1 MHGRHHLDLVLVA
14 WLIATVAAIAALAVV
29 DRIRATRATPARAF
43 WLAAGAWSTGTGIWA
58 AHFVG
63 MVSWHL
69 PIPVAFSARTT
80 LLSVVPAVVASG
92 IALVV
97 LSAPRMRRGG
107 TALGSLLMASGISAT
122 QFTGMAA
129 IRANADLYYDPTLFA
144 ASLAVATVLATAA
157 LSMRH
162 ALQRASTPS
171 LGMRVLRAGVLGSA
185 VIAMHYTAMASVRV
199 FERATPYSPTGVLPD
214 STLAVLV
221 STAVAFVVGTTVLGT
236 LVDRRIAGMSMELAA
251 REARFKAVLYA
262 MADGVVTFDEA
273 GTIESANVAAAQ
285 MFGVEVDALVGRSVA
300 LLIPDACDGPFAGR
314 DGNAAS
320 DPALGARREM
330 TAHRASGEAFPI
342 ELVISEVALEERTI
356 YSGVIRDI
364 TARVE
369 SEQRLH
375 QHVRELEEARNALQ
389 AQAERLSVARDRAEQ
404 GARAKSEFLAT
415 MSHELRTPMNGVLGM
430 AQLLL
435 HTPLNDEQAARVHM
449 LRKSGEALLRII
461 NDVLDFSKIEAGKL
475 SIESHPFDVHGILE
489 EVRET
494 LNSAADVVGL
504 SLTVHVEA
512 SCPRHVMGDAGRVR
526 QVLFNL
532 VGNAIKFTDR
542 GRVSIVARGSGT
554 QQDPTV
560 WIDVQDTGIGMSTE
574 TVARLFAPFTQAD
587 GSATR
592 RHGGTGLGLAISR
605 RLAEM
610 MGGTITV
617 ASTLGE
623 GSCFTLALPLPA
635 ASARERGSGGAAW
648 GAFASAGVDRQET
661 TVAETDGRGI
671 RVLVAE
677 DNMVNQIVA
686 VSLLAHLG
694 CTVDVASDG
703 REAVQRWSDG
713 VYDLI
718 FMDIQMPEMDG
729 LEATRH
735 IRAAEDATHR
745 VPIVALTAN
754 AMHEDRGVCLEAGMD
769 EHIAKPVTEEALL
782 GALALARRPCAVG
795 ERR

>member
-1 MHGRHHLDLVLVA
+1 
-14 WLIATVAAIAALAVV
+14 
-29 DRIRATRATPARAF
+29 
-43 WLAAGAWSTGTGIWA
+43 
-58 AHFVG
+58 
-63 MVSWHL
+63 
-69 PIPVAFSARTT
+69 
-80 LLSVVPAVVASG
+80 
-92 IALVV
+92 
-97 LSAPRMRRGG
+97 
-107 TALGSLLMASGISAT
+107 
-122 QFTGMAA
+122 
-129 IRANADLYYDPTLFA
+129 
-144 ASLAVATVLATAA
+144 
-157 LSMRH
+157 
-162 ALQRASTPS
+162 
-171 LGMRVLRAGVLGSA
+171 
-185 VIAMHYTAMASVRV
+185 
-199 FERATPYSPTGVLPD
+199 
-214 STLAVLV
+214 
-221 STAVAFVVGTTVLGT
+221 
-236 LVDRRIAGMSMELAA
+236 
-251 REARFKAVLYA
+251 
-262 MADGVVTFDEA
+262 
-273 GTIESANVAAAQ
+273 

-389 AQAERLSVARDRAEQ
+389 AQAEQLSVARDRAEQ

-635 ASARERGSGGAAW
+635 ASARERGSGGATW

-661 TVAETDGRGI
+661 TVPETDGRGI